1 MQEERK
7 GPSHCRD
14 NETDQKITR
23 QRILLPAIPWPIIVV
38 VVPVIVSPVAA
49 VPPDFPLFT
58 GNGCTVASN
67 FVSVGAATKIVT
79 QFLSRVSE
87 FSAISRKLAAVIVP
101 CRCCW
106 RGEGK

>member
-23 QRILLPAIPWPIIVV
+23 QRMLLPAIPWPRIVV

-67 FVSVGAATKIVT
+67 FVSIGAATKIMT

-87 FSAISRKLAAVIVP
+87 FSAIARKLAAVIVP
-101 CRCCW
+101 CR
-106 RGEGK
+106 